1 MKILKNVSK
10 SYNLTQKLIIKN
22 EDEFFLQREKLVHK
36 EVMDYMGKQNL
47 LLREE
52 VLNLSTNHAN
62 DTQCMDWAI
71 EKIQNEIKMKKMQIA
86 DIEPG

>member
-1 MKILKNVSK
+1 
-10 SYNLTQKLIIKN
+10 
-22 EDEFFLQREKLVHK
+22 
-36 EVMDYMGKQNL
+36 MDYMGKQNL

-52 VLNLSTNHAN
+52 VLDLTTNHEN

-86 DIEPG
+86 DIEPQ